1 MSRLLRSIQL
11 LALLVLSAA
20 STAGGQESLTI
31 EGVGARTLRFTAA
44 QLHALGGD
52 TLRLELHHQKP
63 ATYAIVPLRRLLAE
77 GGLVVDSLKGRQ
89 LTMVVIAE
97 ARDDYRV
104 AISLGEMAKGLGG
117 RDVVIAYRRDN
128 APLTQEEGP
137 FRLIV
142 KGDERAARSIRQL
155 VRLRLVD
162 AAAPTAAR

>member
-1 MSRLLRSIQL
+1 MLRSIQL
-11 LALLVLSAA
+11 LAVLAVLVPSAS
-20 STAGGQESLTI
+20 STAGAQESLTI
-31 EGVGARTLRFTAA
+31 EGVGGRTLRYTAA
-44 QLHALGGD
+44 QLQALGGD
-52 TLRLELHHQKP
+52 TLRVELHHQRP
-63 ATYAIVPLRRLLAE
+63 TTYAIVPLRRLLAE
-77 GGLVVDSLKGRQ
+77 GGVVVDSLKGRQ

-117 RDVVIAYRRDN
+117 REVVIAYRRDN

-162 AAAPTAAR
+162 AAAPTVGR

>member
-1 MSRLLRSIQL
+1 MSRVLRSIP
-11 LALLVLSAA
+11 LLVLLVLCRA
-20 STAGGQESLTI
+20 SIAGAQESLTI
-31 EGVGARTLRFTAA
+31 EGVGARTLRYTAA
-44 QLHALGGD
+44 QLQALGGD
-52 TLRLELHHQKP
+52 TLRVELHHQTP
-63 ATYAIVPLRRLLAE
+63 TTYAIVPLRRLLAE

-97 ARDDYRV
+97 ARDNYRV

-162 AAAPTAAR
+162 AAAAPAGR